1 MSYLI
6 DSKDREE
13 FSVLRER
20 PTSLAHL
27 FAPAP
32 FVVSTVST
40 MVVVTV
46 GRSQWLNLC
55 FSWYRPW

>member
-13 FSVLRER
+13 LSVLRER

-27 FAPAP
+27 FPPAP
-32 FVVSTVST
+32 FVVSAVS

-55 FSWYRPW
+55 FF

>member
-13 FSVLRER
+13 LSVLRER

-27 FAPAP
+27 FPPAP
-32 FVVSTVST
+32 FVVSAVS

-55 FSWYRPW
+55 FFWYHSW